1 MNTVMLRQ
9 ENGAEKEP
17 EKDLLGLTYHN
28 VAVLYLLQGQLDKA
42 VEFSEK
48 AIESKADSFG
58 ENHHLVAVGS
68 YAFKN
73 FSKVCLSPHM
83 LCIIVAFLLV

>member
-1 MNTVMLRQ
+1 MNTIMLHQ

-28 VAVLYLLQGQLDKA
+28 VAVLYLLQGQLDEA

-48 AIESKADSFG
+48 AIEAKINSFG
-58 ENHHLVAVGS
+58 ENHHLVAVS
-68 YAFKN
+68 
-73 FSKVCLSPHM
+73 FSS
-83 LCIIVAFLLV
+83 I